1 MENSNFPFPLPS
13 HLFFGLHLL
22 FFQEDDKRKITAR
35 ILRNGVFI
43 WRLGI
48 CFTVDGVISGTIP
61 SSSEEGTSRSELACL
76 LAIHK

>member
-13 HLFFGLHLL
+13 HLFFGPGLL

-48 CFTVDGVISGTIP
+48 CLRWTALFRALYPARAKREHLALSL
-61 SSSEEGTSRSELACL
+61 LAC
-76 LAIHK
+76 